1 MADTYVRTT
10 KSGTRT
16 GSEYKATWGGA
27 QAARKAITAEVTG
40 KQKGDVYLGKL
51 DRETGELGSIKH
63 YTGRKVR
70 QVKEGPHGQM
80 YRPVVKYMGVVKQRP
95 IKM

>member
-1 MADTYVRTT
+1 MGNTYVRTT
-10 KSGTRT
+10 RSGTPT
-16 GSEYKATWGGA
+16 GSEYKATRGGA

-40 KQKGDVYLGKL
+40 KQKGDVHLRKVVH
-51 DRETGELGSIKH
+51 ETGELGPIRH

-80 YRPVVKYMGVVKQRP
+80 YRPVVKFMGVVKQRP